1 MTSLPWTT
9 FYAQTTSEA
18 LPPSIMSTYAMAMT
32 ILFTV
37 FVFTFEHM
45 LDHRQERAY
54 KITKFPELLAET
66 VDKIDKEKEAST
78 KSSSAASSETKE
90 EKDKNEE
97 KKEAKDV
104 DTDKPIL
111 PQLKEKFIKAQ
122 NYGTDKIEFGMF
134 SSVYNLFET
143 VVFLLAGFLPYT
155 WDMSVNLGEKYF
167 EYNET
172 DNEIKIT
179 LIFLLITTIIGTIT
193 ALPFELV
200 SFRFIGL
207 LHSLCPNDDHLSQI
221 RLSFLRFT
229 NSIQLSVLKRNTGS
243 TNKLQCYSSLTR

>member
-9 FYAQTTSEA
+9 FYAQATSEA

-45 LDHRQERAY
+45 LDHRQERTY

-78 KSSSAASSETKE
+78 KSSSATTTAASSETKE
-90 EKDKNEE
+90 EKDKSEE
-97 KKEAKDV
+97 KKEGKDV

-143 VVFLLAGFLPYT
+143 VIFLLAGFLPYT
-155 WDMSVNLGEKYF
+155 WDISVKVGEKYF

-172 DNEIKIT
+172 DHEIKIT

-200 SFRFIGL
+200 SFKRMKFSNL
-207 LHSLCPNDDHLSQI
+207 LFLNDDHSSQ
-221 RLSFLRFT
+221 T
-229 NSIQLSVLKRNTGS
+229 
-243 TNKLQCYSSLTR
+243 